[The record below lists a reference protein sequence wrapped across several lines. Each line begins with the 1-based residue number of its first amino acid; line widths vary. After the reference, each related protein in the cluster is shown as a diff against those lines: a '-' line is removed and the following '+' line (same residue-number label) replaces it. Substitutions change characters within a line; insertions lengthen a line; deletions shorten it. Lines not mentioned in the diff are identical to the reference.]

1 VAIDGFGKMNATYS
15 TLLAAVAPTFVV
27 IGCGFALRRFR
38 GLRAEA
44 DASLLTV
51 AVNFLYPCLIADTL
65 LRSTAMREAGNA
77 AIAPAL
83 GFVLMLVCFGIAA
96 ACARMLRLRW
106 PQPARTFA
114 LTAAIPNWGY
124 LPVPLVQ
131 QLFGT
136 NTTGVLFVHN
146 IGLELALW
154 SGGIWLLSGSGSWRR
169 VFTVP
174 FFAILG
180 ALTLNLVHAGDW
192 LPRVVL
198 DSLHLLG
205 QAAIPL
211 SLLLTG
217 ATLADSVGSP
227 RDDRRLLVT
236 ASGCAVRVVLLPLVF
251 LAAAVWLPV
260 SLDLKRVLVVQA
272 AMPCAMVPII
282 LARHF
287 RGDVGT
293 AVQIVLATTALGL
306 LTIPLWLR
314 IGFAWLGW

>member
-1 VAIDGFGKMNATYS
+1 V
-15 TLLAAVAPTFVV
+15 LL
-27 IGCGFALRRFR
+27 
-38 GLRAEA
+38 
-44 DASLLTV
+44 LL
-51 AVNFLYPCLIADTL
+51 
-65 LRSTAMREAGNA
+65 
-77 AIAPAL
+77 
-83 GFVLMLVCFGIAA
+83 CFGIAA
-96 ACARMLRLRW
+96 VCARLLRLRW

-114 LTAAIPNWGY
+114 FSAAVPNWGY

-136 NTTGVLFVHN
+136 NTMGVLFVHN

-154 SGGIWLLSGSGSWRR
+154 SAGVWLLSGSGSWRK

-180 ALTLNLVHAGDW
+180 ALTLNLLNAGVW

-198 DSLHLLG
+198 DSLHMLG
-205 QAAIPL
+205 LAAIPL

-217 ATLADSVGSP
+217 ATLADSVGAL
-227 RDDRRLLVT
+227 RDDRRALVT
-236 ASGCAVRVVLLPLVF
+236 VAGCVVRVGLLPPLF
-251 LAAAVWLPV
+251 LAAAYWLPV
-260 SLDLKRVLVVQA
+260 SLDLKRILVVQA

-282 LARHF
+282 LSRHF

-293 AVQIVLATTALGL
+293 AVQIVIASTALGL